1 MLLFVRQ
8 CVASCHFEDNNWI
21 SQLAYLVESQS
32 ARQGHYDFKTLTRV
46 GGFLKK
52 AELWKRL
59 CAEGDFSCFP
69 QFDSFVVSENM
80 ERDTVKTF
88 LDGHLANVISSLSC
102 LVAL

>member
-1 MLLFVRQ
+1 MTELVVFSRKR
-8 CVASCHFEDNNWI
+8 SCGRD
-21 SQLAYLVESQS
+21 
-32 ARQGHYDFKTLTRV
+32 
-46 GGFLKK
+46 
-52 AELWKRL
+52 

-88 LDGHLANVISSLSC
+88 LDGHLANMISSLSC